1 MIINKATQKGIY
13 MRPLHKVRLIFI
25 SALMPIL
32 LLITV
37 LPPAHCQP
45 EALAENSLVERLKNF
60 PTSMRCENLDVSTLL
75 RAMGRQAGVNI
86 FVSDTIIDTITFEM
100 TDVSL
105 FEVFQV
111 ILDAKKLHFLEK
123 NNVIFVEK
131 KSDFVEALKDIET
144 SRLCP
149 KFSNA
154 SDFTGPLEQLKSP
167 TGRITVTSRDD
178 CLIIQDRRENIAQM
192 QILLKEMDQPVPQVH
207 IEARIIAVGK
217 DAKDKL
223 GVDWNYQN
231 YRNDAL
237 LALKDIPV
245 TAGADLTL
253 AGTTS
258 NMAVGFIWD
267 NMNLNFQIQ
276 ALEEDQLLQILS
288 APSLLV
294 LDGKSAEIKQG
305 KEVPYTSQS
314 GDTLNT
320 SFREANLSLKVTP
333 KILQDSFINL
343 DVTVTNDSVD
353 TKSNVSGEPL
363 INRQEVTTN
372 LFLKDRV
379 TVVIGGIHYSE
390 DNDLESGVP
399 FLSDIPF
406 LGRLF
411 TSIDKNISNYELLI
425 FITPTILSYEDTEE
439 YAVKQQDKVNR
450 VLNKNIKQDFN
461 PETFIDED
469 KKISKTEEPEAVKD

>member
-1 MIINKATQKGIY
+1 MQ
-13 MRPLHKVRLIFI
+13 PLLKVKHHFIMAIKLIFFVFIFLQPLYGQAEI
-25 SALMPIL
+25 SPK
-32 LLITV
+32 
-37 LPPAHCQP
+37 
-45 EALAENSLVERLKNF
+45 NSLVQRMKNF
-60 PTSMRCENLDVSTLL
+60 PTSMRCEDLEVSTLL
-75 RAMGRQAGVNI
+75 RAMGRQAGINI
-86 FVSDTIIDTITFEM
+86 FVSDTVEDTITFEM
-100 TDVSL
+100 ADVSL
-105 FEVFQV
+105 YEIFEV
-111 ILDAKKLHFLEK
+111 IIDAKNLHYQEK

-131 KSDFVEALKDIET
+131 KSDFVEAQKDLET

-149 KFSNA
+149 KFSKA
-154 SDFTGPLEQLKSP
+154 SEYTGQLEQLKSP
-167 TGRITVTSRDD
+167 HGRVTVTSRDD
-178 CLIIQDRRENIAQM
+178 CLIVQDRKKNIRQM
-192 QILLKEMDQPVPQVH
+192 RLLLNELDQPIPQVH
-207 IEARIIAVGK
+207 IEARIVAVAK

-231 YRNDAL
+231 YRNDAF
-237 LALKDIPV
+237 LALKDKPV

-294 LDGKSAEIKQG
+294 LDGKEAEIKQG

-314 GDTLNT
+314 GDNINT

-333 KILQDSFINL
+333 NILQDAFINL

-353 TKSNVSGEPL
+353 TKNSVSEEPL
-363 INRQEVTTN
+363 INRQEITTN
-372 LFLKDRV
+372 LFLKDQV

-390 DNDLESGVP
+390 DNDLVSGVP
-399 FLSDIPF
+399 ILSDIPF

-411 TSIDKNISNYELLI
+411 TSTDQNISHYELLI
-425 FITPTILSYEDTEE
+425 FITPTILSYEDTQE
-439 YAVKQQDKVNR
+439 YSTKQQNKIDSVLTTNMKQKFDTETYITDEKPSR
-450 VLNKNIKQDFN
+450 VIEEQSLKQD
-461 PETFIDED
+461 
-469 KKISKTEEPEAVKD
+469 

>member
-253 AGTTS
+253 VGTTS

>member
-1 MIINKATQKGIY
+1 

-253 AGTTS
+253 VGTTS

>member
-1 MIINKATQKGIY
+1 MVINKATQKGIY

-253 AGTTS
+253 VGTTS